1 MDIELG
7 KLELVFKGEYKT
19 LKEIELVL
27 NKKDIDFPELNE
39 AYSKLAGHYSDLLQE
54 FVKIT
59 KISDIN
65 QKKLF
70 DSYNEVE
77 KQKVI
82 LYKAATVDQ
91 LSNIYNR
98 AFLMESLETEFERSK
113 RFNETFACIL
123 FDIDD
128 FKQVNDTYGHQMGDV
143 VIENIAGIAS
153 DQIRS
158 TDILGRYGGEEFMII
173 MPNTDFNGASI
184 IAEKIRESI
193 MRTDFSLKKNR
204 VNCTISL
211 GVTDSNLGDH
221 KDSDDVLFKADTAL
235 YQAKAEGKNKFVVY
249 NPKVVC

>member
-7 KLELVFKGEYKT
+7 KLELVFKGEYKI
-19 LKEIELVL
+19 LKETELVL
-27 NKKDIDFPELNE
+27 NNKSISLSELSE
-39 AYSKLAGHYSDLLQE
+39 AYSKLAANYSDLLQE

-98 AFLMESLETEFERSK
+98 AFLMESLETECERSK
-113 RFNETFACIL
+113 RFSETFACIL

-158 TDILGRYGGEEFMII
+158 TDVLGRYGGEEFMII
-173 MPNTDFNGASI
+173 MPNTDFNGAMI
-184 IAEKIRESI
+184 IAEKIRASI

-204 VNCTISL
+204 VNCTVSL
-211 GVTDSNLGDH
+211 GVTDSNNADP
-221 KDSDDVLFKADTAL
+221 KDPDDVIFKADKAL

-249 NPKVVC
+249 TPDGV